1 MVGRRPPHQRRL
13 AGWSP
18 VSTGWPCAVAV
29 ACLLA
34 LIASLTPAAAT
45 AAANTKATRYTPF
58 GPDGQINPDLQ
69 LVPRTGGDCWTSSSV
84 TRRHDAWRCSEHNV
98 IRDPCFLGADPQ
110 SVVCPIDGPFSG
122 RAVLL
127 GVISDPLQHGGH
139 RRPVAAL
146 GARAGRWQTVHLR
159 RRRYHR
165 DRSTAVELRLFDR
178 SACAVGESEDGH
190 RFVDHSPGQ
199 PGGPEALAASA
210 RSDHKRVVLTTI
222 PPMRSF
228 RPRLGR
234 RHHAWFASSTPR
246 RLNVS
251 RTSPT
256 CKRRFARR
264 LAPDSAARAESAL
277 ARTPRSDV
285 GLRPACA
292 RDHRH
297 PWTYLLRKCRR
308 GSQGIWVARA
318 RDDIRRRYS
327 ARYGTRRSPGDC
339 RPRGWSGNWRGSTAG
354 VDA

>member
-127 GVISDPLQHGGH
+127 GVISGLHSSMAGTDAPSPPWALELVDGRQCTFADGATTAIGRLRLNYVCSTGRRALWGNPKTATASWTILQGSPGA
-139 RRPVAAL
+139 RRRSQLRPVAI
-146 GARAGRWQTVHLR
+146 T
-159 RRRYHR
+159 
-165 DRSTAVELRLFDR
+165 S
-178 SACAVGESEDGH
+178 
-190 RFVDHSPGQ
+190 
-199 PGGPEALAASA
+199 
-210 RSDHKRVVLTTI
+210 
-222 PPMRSF
+222 
-228 RPRLGR
+228 
-234 RHHAWFASSTPR
+234 AWF
-246 RLNVS
+246 
-251 RTSPT
+251 
-256 CKRRFARR
+256 
-264 LAPDSAARAESAL
+264 
-277 ARTPRSDV
+277 
-285 GLRPACA
+285 
-292 RDHRH
+292 
-297 PWTYLLRKCRR
+297 
-308 GSQGIWVARA
+308 
-318 RDDIRRRYS
+318 
-327 ARYGTRRSPGDC
+327 
-339 RPRGWSGNWRGSTAG
+339 
-354 VDA
+354 